1 MNTRIDTLE
10 QQLLDLFAG
19 VFDAYSVV
27 LFLPVQADGGDA
39 ECRLAAYFN
48 LDSHVDHDCVIAA
61 GQGLVGW
68 IMANKKPLEIQNF
81 NQVNDGHNALLYYGA
96 VDEPGIK
103 AFMGCPL
110 PGGGVLCVDTKRQYS
125 FSEREHKHL
134 HMLAEIMAGLHD
146 MARSD
151 RSLGDIPRYFTTIE
165 ALEELREHYRGWGTY
180 IQTFLNRVADAAGFD
195 YCAFASVEV
204 PGESY
209 SISAENQPVL
219 VRDGEPFYQSISSG
233 LAGWV
238 LRNGQPVL
246 HSGEEGRAPALF
258 GTSQNLPDFAAVGVL
273 PVTINKSVR
282 ACLCLGHN
290 EVHPVNETMRTFLHV
305 AVGMLAGHGENLYLR
320 LRLSETMD
328 RARVYTRGPRA
339 HDPDTEPYRPVRT
352 DKED

>member
-1 MNTRIDTLE
+1 MNTRIATLE
-10 QQLLDLFAG
+10 QQTLSLFAG

-27 LFLPVQADGGDA
+27 LFLPVQTAEGGDE
-39 ECRLAAYFN
+39 ECRIAAYFS
-48 LDSHVDHDCVIAA
+48 LGDHVDPDCVIAS

-68 IMANKKPLEIQNF
+68 IMASRKPLEVPQF
-81 NQVNDGHNALLYYGA
+81 NQGHNALLYYGA

-125 FSEREHKHL
+125 FNEREHKHL
-134 HMLAEIMAGLHD
+134 QMLAAILGGMHSL
-146 MARSD
+146 ARDD
-151 RSLGDIPRYFTTIE
+151 RVLGDIPRYFATIE
-165 ALEELREHYRGWGTY
+165 ALEDLRRNYKGWNSY
-180 IQTFLNRVADAAGFD
+180 ISAFLNSVADATGFD
-195 YCAFASVEV
+195 YAAFVSVEV

-219 VRDGEPFYQSISSG
+219 ARRGAPFYQSISSG

-258 GTSQNLPDFAAVGVL
+258 GTSENLPDFAAVAVL
-273 PVTINKSVR
+273 PVTINKTVR
-282 ACLCLGHN
+282 ACLSLGHN
-290 EVHPVNETMRTFLHV
+290 EAHPINETMRSFLRT
-305 AVGMLAGHGENLYLR
+305 AVGMLAAHGDNLYLR
-320 LRLSETMD
+320 LRLSETMG

-339 HDPDTEPYRPVRT
+339 HDPDTEPHHPVRT